1 MAPPSRAALH
11 ILGVRHHG
19 PGSARAVARALDRVG
34 PAAVVIEGPPELDA
48 VAPLAASPALVPP
61 VAGLVYDVVSPRRAS
76 FYPMAV
82 FSPEWVALRWALER
96 AVPVR
101 FADLPAAN
109 ALADRSG
116 DGAGDHDGDGDG
128 AGDRAPVD
136 PVRADPL
143 GALAAAAG
151 FDDAERW
158 WEDAIEQRTAGADV
172 LHQFDAVHDAMAQLR
187 AAAVEPES
195 GREAAREASMRK
207 VLRAVMREVA
217 PGPVV
222 MVCGAWHAPALR
234 TGAWPSQAA
243 DNTVLKGLP
252 RTKVGA
258 TWAPWTSGRLAIAS
272 GYGAGVTAPAWYGH
286 LFAHAHAGALALA
299 LADGGADA
307 QAGGSDVI
315 ARWMAR
321 AARLLRGNGYDASAA
336 SVVEATRLADALA
349 ALRGRPLAGLDETT
363 DAIETVLCHGS
374 PLPLRSIATEL
385 LVGHELGAVPPET
398 PMVPLAEDLARQ
410 QKALRL
416 TVSAEP
422 RTVLLDLRQESQRA
436 RGVLFRRLRLLRIDW
451 ATEVDAGRTGGTFK
465 EAWELAWHPELAV
478 AVIEASLHG
487 TTVASAAGARVAADA
502 EAARDLATLS
512 RLVEACFPAELPEAL
527 GGVLDLLARRTALA
541 TDHLAVMGTIEPLAR
556 TRRYGDV
563 RGVDTG
569 VVHEVLAAMVTR
581 TAVGLGVACAGLDD
595 EAADTMR
602 AAVESVDRGVS
613 LTADD
618 YLRRL
623 WLDALAALADRPA
636 SGLVHGTV
644 TGRVT
649 RILLDAGR
657 IDAGEAG
664 RRLARALSLAAEPR
678 RAAAWLDG
686 FLAGDAVL
694 LLHDPDV
701 FGVIDGWL
709 SGLDEEGFDDLL
721 PLVRRTFARF
731 EPVERRHIGEL
742 VSAGPGGGARRA
754 SEGDDGIDPVRAAP
768 AVARL
773 AQLMG
778 LELPGSER

>member
-1 MAPPSRAALH
+1 MAPPSPSALH
-11 ILGVRHHG
+11 VLGVRHHG
-19 PGSARAVARALDRVG
+19 PGSARAVARALDQVG

-61 VAGLVYDVVSPRRAS
+61 VAGLVYDVVSPRRAA

-96 AVPVR
+96 GVPVR
-101 FADLPAAN
+101 FADLPAVH

-116 DGAGDHDGDGDG
+116 DGAADDGERGGAGDGV
-128 AGDRAPVD
+128 GDRAPVD

-187 AAAVEPES
+187 AAAVEPDS

-207 VLRAVMREVA
+207 VLRAVVREVA

-222 MVCGAWHAPALR
+222 MVCGAWHAPVLR
-234 TGAWPSQAA
+234 ADAWPSQAA
-243 DNTVLKGLP
+243 DNAVLKGLP

-286 LFAHAHAGALALA
+286 LFVHSHAHAHPHAGAG
-299 LADGGADA
+299 DRG
-307 QAGGSDVI
+307 DVI
-315 ARWMAR
+315 AWWMAR
-321 AARLLRGNGYDASAA
+321 AAGLLRRNGYDASAA

-422 RTVLLDLRQESQRA
+422 KTVLLDLRQESQRA
-436 RGVLFRRLRLLRIDW
+436 RGVLFRRLCLLRVWW

-478 AVIEASLHG
+478 AVIEASLYG

-502 EAARDLATLS
+502 EAAADLATLS
-512 RLVEACFPAELPEAL
+512 RLVEACFPAELPDAL

-581 TAVGLGVACAGLDD
+581 TAVGLGVACASLDD

-618 YLRRL
+618 ELRRL
-623 WLDALAALADRPA
+623 WLDALAALADGPA

-709 SGLDEEGFDDLL
+709 SGLDQERFDDLL

-754 SEGDDGIDPVRAAP
+754 AGGDDGIDPVRAAP

-778 LELPGSER
+778 VELQGQDL

>member
-1 MAPPSRAALH
+1 MAPPSRSALH

-19 PGSARAVARALDRVG
+19 PGSARAVVRALDQVE

-61 VAGLVYDVVSPRRAS
+61 VAGLVYDVVNPRRAS

-82 FSPEWVALRWALER
+82 FSPEWVALRWALDR
-96 AVPVR
+96 GVPVR
-101 FADLPAAN
+101 FADLPATH

-116 DGAGDHDGDGDG
+116 DRDGDRDGDDDG
-128 AGDRAPVD
+128 SGGPPD

-143 GALAAAAG
+143 GALATAAG

-158 WEDAIEQRTAGADV
+158 WEDAIEQRTTGGDV
-172 LHQFDAVHDAMAQLR
+172 LSQFDAVHDAMAQLR
-187 AAAVEPES
+187 AAAVEPDSE
-195 GREAAREASMRK
+195 REAAREASMRK
-207 VLRAVMREVA
+207 VLRAVTRDA
-217 PGPVV
+217 GPGPVV
-222 MVCGAWHAPALR
+222 MVCGAWHAPVLR
-234 TGAWPSQAA
+234 AGAWPSQAA
-243 DNTVLKGLP
+243 DNAVLKGLP

-272 GYGAGVTAPAWYGH
+272 GYGAGVAAPSWYGH
-286 LFAHAHAGALALA
+286 LFTHAE
-299 LADGGADA
+299 GG
-307 QAGGSDVI
+307 DVI

-321 AARLLRGNGYDASAA
+321 AARLLRHNGYDASAA

-363 DAIETVLCHGS
+363 DAIETILCHGS
-374 PLPLRSIATEL
+374 PLPLLSIAAEL
-385 LVGHELGAVPPET
+385 LVGHELGAVPPDT

-416 TVSAEP
+416 TPSAQP
-422 RTVLLDLRQESQRA
+422 KTVLLDLRQESQRA
-436 RGVLFRRLRLLRIDW
+436 RGVLFRRLCLLRIEW

-465 EAWELAWHPELAV
+465 EAWELCWHPELAV
-478 AVIEASLHG
+478 AVIEASLYG

-502 EAARDLATLS
+502 EAAPDLATLS
-512 RLVEACFPAELPEAL
+512 RLVEACFPAELPDAL
-527 GGVLDLLARRTALA
+527 SGVLDLLARRTALA

-569 VVHEVLAAMVTR
+569 VVHDVLAAMVTR

-613 LTADD
+613 LVADD
-618 YLRRL
+618 DLRRL
-623 WLDALAALADRPA
+623 WLDALAALAEGPA
-636 SGLVHGTV
+636 HSSVHGTV

-657 IDAGEAG
+657 IDAAEAG

-694 LLHDPDV
+694 LLHDAEV

-709 SGLDEEGFDDLL
+709 SELDDDVFDDLL

-742 VSAGPGGGARRA
+742 ASAAPGGGARRA
-754 SEGDDGIDPVRAAP
+754 AEGDDGIDPARAAP
-768 AVARL
+768 ALARMAAL
-773 AQLMG
+773 LG
-778 LELPGSER
+778 LELGLEPAGLTGLES